1 MGVPADVR
9 ALAGNVRPTSAGA
22 KPANSELGLNDFSG
36 LGLAESKQNGFLKRK
51 KTRKSWA
58 AAAAPNF

>member
-1 MGVPADVR
+1 MAVLWPVMSGPIVR
-9 ALAGNVRPTSAGA
+9 AKT
-22 KPANSELGLNDFSG
+22 ANSEVDLNEFSG

-58 AAAAPNF
+58 AAAAPIF